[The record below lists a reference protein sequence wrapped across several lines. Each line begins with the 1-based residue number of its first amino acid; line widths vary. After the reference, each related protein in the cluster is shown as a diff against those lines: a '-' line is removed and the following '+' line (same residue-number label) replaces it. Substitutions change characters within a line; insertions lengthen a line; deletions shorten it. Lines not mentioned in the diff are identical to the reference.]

1 MRERV
6 RVRAERGFVGKRAR
20 GRARRRWRC
29 RSIARKRDR
38 FFSTCSKT
46 LNRFFSA
53 TPSRLARKL
62 FKGKHLGRGFRDRK
76 GILKSKILGR
86 KNSSKLTLRLKKSH
100 SVFIK

>member
-6 RVRAERGFVGKRAR
+6 RVSAERGCGGKRER
-20 GRARRRWRC
+20 GRERRIGRC

-38 FFSTCSKT
+38 FLSTCSKT

-53 TPSRLARKL
+53 TPSLLARKL

-86 KNSSKLTLRLKKSH
+86 NIAASL
-100 SVFIK
+100 FFG